1 VNIDGK
7 PAAIYFISAGQVNVQ
22 APALDKL
29 GPVTVEVIN
38 ANGTSNT
45 ATAEV
50 RRAAPGWFMFDPEDR
65 KYIAGTHVDG
75 TFLGKTGLFGAALA
89 TRPAKPGDI
98 VVLYGAN
105 FGPTNP
111 PLPIGRG
118 VSAASPL
125 VDAPRVTIGG
135 VEAPVLYG
143 GGAPNLIGTYQFN
156 ITVPDVPN
164 GDQAVVVETGG
175 VRTQQNAFITIQR

>member
-1 VNIDGK
+1 
-7 PAAIYFISAGQVNVQ
+7 
-22 APALDKL
+22 
-29 GPVTVEVIN
+29 
-38 ANGTSNT
+38 
-45 ATAEV
+45 
-50 RRAAPGWFMFDPEDR
+50 
-65 KYIAGTHVDG
+65 VDG

-164 GDQAVVVETGG
+164 GDQAVVVETGACG
-175 VRTQQNAFITIQR
+175 LSRTLSSQSNAEAKIMKISLLFMLAALRVFAFQPVRLRAILALPVTRHAPNATAHFR